1 LYIRIKKSLLFSC
14 ELRRL
19 EFMWATV
26 LKLYCERDR
35 SGR

>member
-1 LYIRIKKSLLFSC
+1 MKNSWANCCDVLLIVSSLL
-14 ELRRL
+14 
-19 EFMWATV
+19 WVPA